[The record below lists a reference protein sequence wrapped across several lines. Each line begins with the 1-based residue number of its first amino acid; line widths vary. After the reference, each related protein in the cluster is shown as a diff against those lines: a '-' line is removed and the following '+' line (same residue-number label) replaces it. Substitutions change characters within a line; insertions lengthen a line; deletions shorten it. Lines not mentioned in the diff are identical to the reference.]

1 MGSAI
6 QSISPEKVPVPHQ
19 CRGGCHCQL
28 DGLSIANPAL
38 DGWVVPY
45 NPYFLKK
52 YRCHINVEV
61 AATVNLMAYF
71 YKYIYKGHDH
81 VRYALQDV
89 AQTENSAVDEIAQY
103 I

>member
-1 MGSAI
+1 MKIDNRGY
-6 QSISPEKVPVPHQ
+6 VLY
-19 CRGGCHCQL
+19 CRHG
-28 DGLSIANPAL
+28 SIANPAL

-45 NPYFLKK
+45 NPYLLKK

-61 AATVNLMAYF
+61 AATVNLMAYL

-89 AQTENSAVDEIAQY
+89 AQTENSAVDEITQY